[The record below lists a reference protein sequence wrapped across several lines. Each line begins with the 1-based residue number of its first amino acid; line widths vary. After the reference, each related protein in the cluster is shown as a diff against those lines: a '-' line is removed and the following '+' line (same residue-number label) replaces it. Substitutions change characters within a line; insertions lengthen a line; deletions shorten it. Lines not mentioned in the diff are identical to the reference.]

1 MFTRHLYFFALS
13 RAERS
18 VCRGSKQIV
27 TAQGVRKRRK
37 KMTNIREKISGRKN
51 LIIAGAL
58 IALMA
63 IGSTLAYFVDR
74 DQVTNHFTVG
84 DIEISVSEPNWNPSD
99 GADITPNKVVK
110 KDPKITNDGANDAFV
125 FMSVKVPKANV
136 KTANADG
143 TLNAAANQDLFTYSV
158 NTGWKLIK
166 TNASTDSTEYI
177 YAYAGDK
184 MTALKPGETT
194 ATIFDTVKFINIV
207 EEQLDG
213 QSLDIQVD
221 TMGIQTA
228 DLGTDSPL
236 EIYNIIMNQQDIPQ

>member
-63 IGSTLAYFVDR
+63 IGSTFAYFVDR

-84 DIEISVSEPNWNPSD
+84 DIEISVSDRTGTQVTEP
-99 GADITPNKVVK
+99 T
-110 KDPKITNDGANDAFV
+110 
-125 FMSVKVPKANV
+125 
-136 KTANADG
+136 
-143 TLNAAANQDLFTYSV
+143 
-158 NTGWKLIK
+158 
-166 TNASTDSTEYI
+166 
-177 YAYAGDK
+177 
-184 MTALKPGETT
+184 
-194 ATIFDTVKFINIV
+194 
-207 EEQLDG
+207 
-213 QSLDIQVD
+213 
-221 TMGIQTA
+221 
-228 DLGTDSPL
+228 
-236 EIYNIIMNQQDIPQ
+236 

>member
-1 MFTRHLYFFALS
+1 MRCLTGISFFALS

-18 VCRGSKQIV
+18 VSRSSKQIV
-27 TAQGVRKRRK
+27 TAQDVRKRRK
-37 KMTNIREKISGRKN
+37 KMTNIKEKITGRKN

-63 IGSTLAYFVDR
+63 IGSIFAYFVDR

-213 QSLDIQVD
+213 QSLDIQVN

-228 DLGTDSPL
+228 DLGTESPL
-236 EIYNIIMNQQDIPQ
+236 EIYNIIMNQQ